1 MLQESKMHE
10 IVNEL
15 QKYNTYRYIKQHY
28 KKMSGQMREEWKKK
42 GYTLIYKVVQIWP
55 GLICV

>member
-42 GYTLIYKVVQIWP
+42 GYTLIYKVVQI
-55 GLICV
+55 